1 MRLYL
6 MVLGVMTSTQ
16 APVPG
21 YLIQTDAGDNVLVD
35 TGYRPSGDPAEPI
48 GVDGEHD
55 LLLRLGE
62 IGVRPGDV
70 RYVVCSH
77 FDPDHAGNHDLFP
90 DAEFVVQREHHEAAR
105 AGSIPRLGSARPHW
119 DAPGLRYKLIDG
131 DHTLLP
137 GIELVESGGHV
148 PGHQSVLVRL
158 PNTGP
163 VLLAIDAIPMS
174 IALDPEQRPVFPFD
188 LDEAALRDSTRK
200 LVALAGQENALIIH
214 GHDAAQWATLRTAP
228 GYYD

>member
-6 MVLGVMTSTQ
+6 MVLGMMKSTQ

-35 TGYRPSGDPAEPI
+35 TGYRPSGNPEEPI
-48 GVDGEHD
+48 SVADEHD
-55 LLLRLGE
+55 LRRRLDA
-62 IGVRPGDV
+62 IGVRPEDV
-70 RYVVCSH
+70 RHVVCSH

-90 DAEFVVQREHHEAAR
+90 DAEFVVQREHYETAR
-105 AGSIPRLGSARPHW
+105 AGSVPRLGFARPHW

-131 DHTLLP
+131 DQTLLP

-163 VLLAIDAIPMS
+163 VLLAIDAIPMA
-174 IALDPEQRPVFPFD
+174 IALDPQQRPVFPFD
-188 LDEAALRDSTRK
+188 LDEAELRDSTRK
-200 LVALAGQENALIIH
+200 LVAIADRENALIIH
-214 GHDAAQWATLRTAP
+214 GHDAAQWATLRVAP
-228 GYYD
+228 CYYD

>member
-6 MVLGVMTSTQ
+6 MVLGTMTSTQ

-35 TGYRPSGDPAEPI
+35 TGYRPSGNPDEPI
-48 GVDGEHD
+48 SVAGEQE
-55 LLLRLGE
+55 LLQQLGA

-90 DAEFVVQREHHEAAR
+90 DSEFVVQREHYEAAR
-105 AGSIPRLGSARPHW
+105 AGSIPRLGLARQHW

-131 DHTLLP
+131 ESTLLP

-163 VLLAIDAIPMS
+163 VLLAIDAIPMA
-174 IALDPEQRPVFPFD
+174 IAMDPGQRPVFPFD
-188 LDEAALRDSTRK
+188 LDEAALRDSTGK
-200 LVALAGQENALIIH
+200 LVALAAKENALIIH
-214 GHDAAQWATLRTAP
+214 GHDAAQWATLHIAP